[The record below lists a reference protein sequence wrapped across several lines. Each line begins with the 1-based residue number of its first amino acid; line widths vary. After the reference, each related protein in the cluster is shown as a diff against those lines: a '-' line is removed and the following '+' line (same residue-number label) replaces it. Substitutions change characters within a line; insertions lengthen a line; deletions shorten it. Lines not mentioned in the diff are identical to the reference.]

1 MRNTKELSTLLVVVR
16 NVRGGTHSPLTNTT
30 LLTRPSF
37 LMEALSTITAGPQM
51 AVTMADHGVTQQ
63 TVPLEY
69 STVTSPIVVCLI
81 NNILIKLE
89 KMFLR

>member
-16 NVRGGTHSPLTNTT
+16 NVRGGTHSPLTITH

-37 LMEALSTITAGPQM
+37 LMEALSTITAEPQM
-51 AVTMADHGVTQQ
+51 AVTDHGVTQQ